1 MTDMTRSF
9 TNVKRWIMRFLI
21 VVVIVL
27 ALGLLCLQWR
37 VSSEMKCYL
46 SDLYGDTYAVL
57 RMNIGGEPVQTV
69 SAWRM
74 TQLLFEYRYSETYRP
89 QGSGGFTGKKNYL
102 VVLVGDNVK
111 VSAHNWSFR
120 SLGFDRHTTDAPIDT
135 IRWTD
140 QEAYRYANDKRK
152 RVNGVWR
159 TGVEVNNPKARF
171 YPIRKTDP

>member
-1 MTDMTRSF
+1 MTVMTRSF
-9 TNVKRWIMRFLI
+9 TNVRRWIMRFLI

-27 ALGLLCLQWR
+27 ALGLPCLQWR
-37 VSSEMKCYL
+37 VSSEMKSYL
-46 SDLYGDTYAVL
+46 SNLYGDTYAVL

-102 VVLVGDNVK
+102 VVLVGDNQS

-120 SLGFDRHTTDAPIDT
+120 SLGFDRHTTDTPIDT
-135 IRWTD
+135 IRSSD
-140 QEAYRYANDKRK
+140 QERYSYEEDNRK
-152 RVNGVWR
+152 RINGVWR
-159 TGVEVNNPKARF
+159 IGMEFNNPKVRF